1 MKVIDSLGVM
11 LAAIV
16 LAGSPALA
24 QNEGTLRPV
33 DIAPSAV
40 VLGASP
46 AAPDASV
53 PQDAKVAEEY
63 YRQGLDAIAAKNS
76 EKARQAFIAS
86 CAAGGG
92 AACYHIASILDEQET
107 KAAAT
112 ATPAPALAAATAA
125 VEGDEAVAPE
135 PKAADYYQRACNLNF
150 QHACTV
156 YAGLLQTGEKG
167 VLQDKT
173 KALALFRNAC
183 DRNDAGACQSLADA
197 TYQGDGVPKDL
208 TSAAELYRK
217 ACEFSG
223 AGKTC
228 FNYGL
233 MRERGIGVDADAA
246 EALTYY
252 RRACQRKAEEGCTNL
267 AIRYA
272 EGDGVPQDAELA
284 AGFFSEGCKNGDF
297 NACNNLAYV
306 TRTGKGVAQ
315 NSEGA
320 ADLYRA
326 NCDKGDGAACY
337 GLGQMAMEREP
348 GAGGKAKAYPLFV
361 KACNVNYARGCY
373 NAGLTR
379 WIGWGTGKNLEE
391 GYRWFTKGCG
401 LNDAS
406 SCGGAAILTVGRANG
421 EGDEVKGLSP
431 ETKAEAMKWL
441 AAGKRIDADNIL
453 IKSAEEWLAKA
464 ESGEGAEDPAKAI
477 AEETAG

>member
-183 DRNDAGACQSLADA
+183 DRNDAGA
-197 TYQGDGVPKDL
+197 
-208 TSAAELYRK
+208 
-217 ACEFSG
+217 
-223 AGKTC
+223 
-228 FNYGL
+228 
-233 MRERGIGVDADAA
+233 
-246 EALTYY
+246 
-252 RRACQRKAEEGCTNL
+252 
-267 AIRYA
+267 
-272 EGDGVPQDAELA
+272 
-284 AGFFSEGCKNGDF
+284 
-297 NACNNLAYV
+297 
-306 TRTGKGVAQ
+306 
-315 NSEGA
+315 
-320 ADLYRA
+320 
-326 NCDKGDGAACY
+326 
-337 GLGQMAMEREP
+337 
-348 GAGGKAKAYPLFV
+348 
-361 KACNVNYARGCY
+361 
-373 NAGLTR
+373 
-379 WIGWGTGKNLEE
+379 
-391 GYRWFTKGCG
+391 
-401 LNDAS
+401 
-406 SCGGAAILTVGRANG
+406 
-421 EGDEVKGLSP
+421 
-431 ETKAEAMKWL
+431 
-441 AAGKRIDADNIL
+441 
-453 IKSAEEWLAKA
+453 
-464 ESGEGAEDPAKAI
+464 
-477 AEETAG
+477 